1 MIPEPW
7 ILAGLALVGMVAGSA
22 MTALAYRIP
31 RGISWAEG
39 RSACP
44 SCGHALGVR
53 DLVPVLS
60 WFLARGRCRHCGAR
74 VPFRYPLTEL
84 LCAAWAVLLW
94 RHTGAV
100 AAFPLLALWGWL
112 LIALTWTDLEHQ
124 LLPDALTFTGFVV
137 GVAATVVAGRG
148 GWFAIYGIVLGSGVL
163 WLLAAGYE
171 LVRKNE
177 GMGGGD
183 IKLAAMFGAVLGWKL
198 TLLTLFLAALLG
210 TIWGAALI
218 LGKRGTGKTA
228 LPFGALLAPS
238 AMILLLW
245 GPAILRAYFRLWAS
259 S

>member
-1 MIPEPW
+1 MSPELW
-7 ILAGLALVGMVAGSA
+7 IQIGLALVGAAAGSA

-31 RGISWAEG
+31 RDISWAEG
-39 RSACP
+39 RSKCPACEHP
-44 SCGHALGVR
+44 LGVL
-53 DLVPVLS
+53 DLVPVVS
-60 WFLARGRCRHCGAR
+60 WVFSRGRCRHCGAR
-74 VPFRYPLTEL
+74 VPVRYPITEL
-84 LCAAWAVLLW
+84 ACAAWTVLLW
-94 RHTGAV
+94 RHLGPTWS
-100 AAFPLLALWGWL
+100 FPLIALWGWL

-148 GWFAIYGIVLGSGVL
+148 GWFAIHGIVLGSGVL

-210 TIWGAALI
+210 TLWGGALI
-218 LGKRGTGKTA
+218 VSGRGTGKTA
-228 LPFGALLAPS
+228 LPFGALLAPA
-238 AMILLLW
+238 AMIMELW
-245 GPAILRAYFRLWAS
+245 GPDLLRSYFQLWGG
-259 S
+259 